1 MHVKREFV
9 DSVCAWNDCS
19 ITFSIYNCN
28 SYCCC
33 GFDPSRLK
41 PLQILKKGD
50 SLMKIVVVR
59 SPKALRGI
67 LKLLFGIKGHESTV

>member
-1 MHVKREFV
+1 MHVERKNS
-9 DSVCAWNDCS
+9 DSVCNRNDCCGD
-19 ITFSIYNCN
+19 FSLYNCYSN
-28 SYCCC
+28 YCCGRYSC
-33 GFDPSRLK
+33 RSE

-67 LKLLFGIKGHESTV
+67 LKLLFGIKRQENTV